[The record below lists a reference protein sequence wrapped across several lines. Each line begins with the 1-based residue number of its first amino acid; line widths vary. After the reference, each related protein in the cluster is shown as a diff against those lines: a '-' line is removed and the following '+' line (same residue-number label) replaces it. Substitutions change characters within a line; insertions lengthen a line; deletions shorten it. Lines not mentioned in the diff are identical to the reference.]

1 MATACRRA
9 LARCFA
15 ILSLALAGA
24 AGAQTP
30 VPDVVGVASDGSG
43 AQLYFECSG
52 SPTCS
57 GQFAVVSQEA
67 GCSNPVAVA
76 GSIQITVPDLS
87 KPGPVSGSGALV
99 ADWSSQHNADGT
111 CTPTGGGTA
120 TNPISFTGTSDG
132 VTANV
137 TYTITDTDGSV
148 HQAAGTLV
156 RPSATYGS
164 AQVSGNI
171 AGPTNGGGHVAI
183 SFSCVGAPLCTG
195 SYSGVIQDDGCSNAF
210 PVSGSITLVG
220 FDLASASFGGSAVF
234 TNGDTH
240 DQQNA
245 DGTCSIK
252 SATDLSVTYTATFDG
267 TGGNLLFTGSDGKGQ
282 PVSVPGTYGV
292 TGVGNPSPPPP
303 SSQPPFT
310 INVSS
315 SITPTTA
322 SATAQIQPPA
332 GDVGKTVSFYVFAFA
347 PRNLVKSAS
356 RLATKD
362 DSGGCELAQL
372 DPATGQLHSAS
383 ASNLTAALTGTLTAQ
398 GQSVTI
404 LNGAST
410 PSIAGATFFVGYGA
424 DASTMISNGVNGK
437 AVQIPGSQQCPA
449 VFPKLPGALSGL
461 WWGGVQESGWG
472 VHFTERRDEIFA
484 AFYTYDGSG
493 NAKWYVASSCQ
504 LPGSAATSG
513 RCTGDLYEVT
523 ATPLFGVAPSGSLNA
538 PSKAGTLQVDFD
550 DPSHATMRYTVGS
563 VSRTVPIVRQLF
575 ASGATPPTIDYTD
588 LWFAG
593 AQGAGWG
600 MAISQEY
607 GVMFL
612 AWFVYDSSGNPVWYV
627 SSNCAVAASGNGCSG
642 PLYQVTGPP
651 FGTSFDAGQV
661 RATQVGT
668 VSATFTDPNN
678 GTISYTVSGVSS
690 SKAITR
696 QVF

>member
-1 MATACRRA
+1 MAAAWCRA
-9 LARCFA
+9 LARCVA
-15 ILSLALAGA
+15 ILSLALAGS
-24 AGAQTP
+24 AGAQTS
-30 VPDVVGVASDGSG
+30 VPDVVGVASDGTG

-52 SPTCS
+52 SPSCT

-67 GCSNPVAVA
+67 GCSNPVGVA

-111 CTPTGGGTA
+111 CTPNGSGAA
-120 TNPISFTGTSDG
+120 TNAISFSGTSDG
-132 VTANV
+132 VTASV
-137 TYTITDTDGSV
+137 TFTITGSDGTV

-156 RPSATYGS
+156 RPSSTYGS
-164 AQVSGNI
+164 AQVTGSI
-171 AGPTNGGGHVAI
+171 AGPTNGGGKVAI
-183 SFSCVGAPLCTG
+183 SFSCTGSPLCAG
-195 SYSGVIQDDGCSNAF
+195 SYSGIMQDDGCSNSFA
-210 PVSGSITLVG
+210 VSGSITLTG
-220 FDLASASFGGSAVF
+220 FDLASSNLSGSAVLG
-234 TNGDTH
+234 NGNTH

-252 SATDLSVTYTATFDG
+252 SATDLSVTYTGTFDG
-267 TGGNLLFTGSDGKGQ
+267 SGGTLVFTGTDSNGTS
-282 PVSVPGTYGV
+282 VSVPGSFTV
-292 TGVGNPSPPPP
+292 TGISNPPPPPP
-303 SSQPPFT
+303 SSTPPFT
-310 INVSS
+310 ISVDKN
-315 SITPTTA
+315 INATTA
-322 SATAQIQPPA
+322 SATAKIQPPA
-332 GDVGKTVSFYVFAFA
+332 ADVGKTVSFYVFAFA
-347 PRNLVKSAS
+347 PRNLVKSAA

-372 DPATGQLHSAS
+372 DPATGQLRAAS
-383 ASNLTAALTGTLTAQ
+383 ASNLTAALTGTLTSQ

-424 DASTMISNGVNGK
+424 DPSTMISNGVNAN

-461 WWGGVQESGWG
+461 WWGGAQESGWG
-472 VHFTERRDEIFA
+472 VHFTERHDKIFA

-504 LPGSAATSG
+504 LPGSAVTSG
-513 RCTGDLYEVT
+513 RCTGDLYEVS
-523 ATPLFGVAPSGSLNA
+523 ATPLFGIAPSGSLNA
-538 PSKAGTLQVDFD
+538 PSKAGTLQVDFA
-550 DPSHATMRYTVGS
+550 DPSHATMSYTVGS
-563 VSRTVPIVRQLF
+563 VSRTVAIMRQVF

-612 AWFVYDSSGNPVWYV
+612 AWFVYDASGKPVWYV
-627 SSNCAVAASGNGCSG
+627 SSNCAVTASGNGCSG

-651 FGTSFDAGQV
+651 FGTSFDPAQV
-661 RATQVGT
+661 YVAQAGT

-678 GTISYTVSGVSS
+678 GTITYTVNGVSS